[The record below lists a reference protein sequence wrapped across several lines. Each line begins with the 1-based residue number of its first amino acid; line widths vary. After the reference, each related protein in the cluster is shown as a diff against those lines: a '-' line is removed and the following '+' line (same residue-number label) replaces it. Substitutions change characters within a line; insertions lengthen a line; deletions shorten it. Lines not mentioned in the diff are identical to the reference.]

1 MHGTCMYLQ
10 LIYSAFLR
18 YTADK
23 PTMDQLIC
31 LEMSDKSGQYL
42 RIIEWITSLSQSRC
56 IDFAHL
62 LLVDPV
68 KLRTHQKI
76 SSTDEFVRAV
86 LEDWLS
92 HGDDSRAVPRTWA
105 GLVDCMDRASL
116 PGDLI
121 KAVKETCL
129 SS

>member
-1 MHGTCMYLQ
+1 
-10 LIYSAFLR
+10 
-18 YTADK
+18 
-23 PTMDQLIC
+23 MDQFIC
-31 LEMSDKSGQYL
+31 LEISDKFGQYL
-42 RIIEWITSLSQSRC
+42 RIIEWITSLSHSRC

-68 KLRTHQKI
+68 KLSTHQKI
-76 SSTDEFVRAV
+76 SNTDEFVRAV

-92 HGDDSRAVPRTWA
+92 RGDDSRAVSRTWA
-105 GLVDCMDRASL
+105 ALVDCMERASL